1 MTPNLEKIVAHY
13 NHAREK
19 HPYFC
24 DKITKYNKD
33 NIYHIGA
40 NIKNCKW
47 QIKTLPHYGGGELSA
62 YPIVSCEWYELAE
75 AYLNGDINAAIE
87 EAYDCIAVLLRIID
101 VLEGRQK
108 LGKPEE
114 EGGAK

>member
-1 MTPNLEKIVAHY
+1 MTPNLDKIIEHY

-47 QIKTLPHYGGGELSA
+47 QIETYPNNRNIELDVTPLLSCRWLELVQA
-62 YPIVSCEWYELAE
+62 YVNGNYPI
-75 AYLNGDINAAIE
+75 AIE
-87 EAYDCIAVLLRIID
+87 MAYKSIAVFLRVID
-101 VLEGRQK
+101 VLEGQQA

-114 EGGAK
+114 VKE